1 MYEELNIPEEF
12 LREEVRCDYTV
23 TAKMKRVWAVELGM
37 LHRFGQVCERYGLRW
52 YAMGGTLLGAVRHK
66 GFIPWDD
73 DIDLLM
79 PREDY
84 NRLLEI
90 GPKEFGE
97 PYFLQSPL
105 TEHAFFRTHVQIRDS
120 RTTGAILQDRH
131 RDINRGIFMD
141 IFPLDE
147 VPATAQELKRHRS
160 RLRKL
165 ARKAYR
171 LTFRREYRSWF
182 KRAIYALWK
191 WLHFGIFSPAEAFC
205 EFNRIAAEFAGRGG
219 DRVGHTSLSYRD
231 AVIWS
236 REDWAEVEMLDFE
249 MLKLPAPKGWDSVL
263 RHHYGDYMRIP
274 ENKNGTSHGGVE
286 FDPDRPYTEYFKN
299 NNR

>member
-12 LREEVRCDYTV
+12 LREEVRCGYTV
-23 TAKMKRVWAVELGM
+23 TAKMKRVWAAELGM

-90 GPKEFGE
+90 GAEEFGE
-97 PYFLQSPL
+97 HYFLQTPC
-105 TEHAFFRTHVQIRDS
+105 TEKGFFRTHAQLRDS
-120 RTTGAILQDRH
+120 RTTGAIRQDRN

-147 VPATAQELKRHRS
+147 VPDTERELKYHRR

-165 ARKAYR
+165 ARKAHR
-171 LTFRREYRSWF
+171 LTFRREYRSLF
-182 KRAIYALWK
+182 KRAVYALHE
-191 WLHFGIFSPAEAFC
+191 WLHFGKFSPKGAFC
-205 EFNRIAAEFAGRGG
+205 EFNRIAAEYAGRGG
-219 DRVGHTSLSYRD
+219 ARVGHTSLSYRD
-231 AVIWS
+231 AVIWN

-249 MLKLPAPKGWDSVL
+249 MLKLPAPKGWDAVL
-263 RHHYGDYMRIP
+263 RRHYGDYMRIP
-274 ENKNGTSHGGVE
+274 ENKNGTTHGGVE
-286 FDPDRPYTEYFKN
+286 FDPDTPYTEYFKN
-299 NNR
+299 NR

>member
-12 LREEVRCDYTV
+12 FREEERCGYLV
-23 TAKMKRVWAVELGM
+23 SEKMKRVWAGELGM
-37 LHRFGQVCERYGLRW
+37 LHRFAQVCERHGLRW

-90 GPKEFGE
+90 GAEEFAA
-97 PYFLQSPL
+97 PYFLQSPCS
-105 TEHAFFRTHVQIRDS
+105 EKRFFRTHAQLRDS
-120 RTTGAILQDRH
+120 RTTGAIAQDRN

-147 VPATAQELKRHRS
+147 VPSSPEELMLHRR
-160 RLRKL
+160 RLRKVT
-165 ARKAYR
+165 RKAHR
-171 LTFRREYRSWF
+171 IIFRQEYRSF
-182 KRAIYALWK
+182 LKRAIYALYE
-191 WLHFGIFSPAEAFC
+191 WLHFGSYTPAKAFG
-205 EFNRIAAEFAGRGG
+205 EFNRIAAEYAGSGS

-231 AVIWS
+231 AVIWP
-236 REDWAEVEMLDFE
+236 REWWAEVEMLDFE
-249 MLKLPAPKGWDSVL
+249 MLRLPAPKCWDAVL
-263 RHHYGDYMRIP
+263 SHHYGEYMRSP
-274 ENKNGTSHGGVE
+274 ENKNGSFHGSVE
-286 FDPDRPYTEYFKN
+286 FDPGTPYTEYFKN
-299 NNR
+299 NR

>member
-1 MYEELNIPEEF
+1 MCEELNIPEEF
-12 LREEVRCDYTV
+12 LREEVRCDYVV
-23 TAKMKRVWAVELGM
+23 TEKMKRVWATELGM
-37 LHRFGQVCERYGLRW
+37 LHRFGQVCQKYGLRW

-90 GPKEFGE
+90 GEEEFSS
-97 PYFLQSPL
+97 PYFLQTPC
-105 TEHAFFRTHVQIRDS
+105 TERHFFRTHAQLRDS
-120 RTTGAILQDRH
+120 RTTGAILQDRN

-147 VPATAQELKRHRS
+147 VPNDANELKIHRK

-171 LTFRREYRSWF
+171 LTFRKEYGSWF
-182 KRAIYALWK
+182 KRAIYALWE
-191 WLHFGIFSPAEAFC
+191 WLHFGRFSAAEAFR

-219 DRVGHTSLSYRD
+219 SRVGHTSLSYRD
-231 AVIWS
+231 AVIWAK
-236 REDWAEVEMLDFE
+236 EDWAEVEMLSTV
-249 MLKLPAPKGWDSVL
+249 AA
-263 RHHYGDYMRIP
+263 
-274 ENKNGTSHGGVE
+274 
-286 FDPDRPYTEYFKN
+286 
-299 NNR
+299 

>member
-1 MYEELNIPEEF
+1 MCEELNIPEEF

-23 TAKMKRVWAVELGM
+23 TAQMKRVWAVELGL
-37 LHRFGQVCERYGLRW
+37 LHRFAQVCERHGLRW
-52 YAMGGTLLGAVRHK
+52 YAMGGTLLGAVRHR

-84 NRLLEI
+84 NRLLALGAE
-90 GPKEFGE
+90 EFGE
-97 PYFLQSPL
+97 EYFLQTPC
-105 TEHAFFRTHVQIRDS
+105 TEKHFFRTHAQLRDS
-120 RTTGAILQDRH
+120 RTTGAIRQDRN

-147 VPATAQELKRHRS
+147 VPATEKELKNHRR
-160 RLRKL
+160 RLHSL
-165 ARKAYR
+165 ARKAHR
-171 LTFRREYRSWF
+171 LTFRREYRSGF
-182 KRAIYALWK
+182 KRAIYALWE
-191 WLHFGIFSPAEAFC
+191 WLHFGKFTPAKAFA
-205 EFNRIAAEFAGRGG
+205 EFNRIAAEYAGKGG
-219 DRVGHTSLSYRD
+219 ERVAHTSLTYRD

-249 MLKLPAPKGWDSVL
+249 MLKLPAPKGWDAIL

-286 FDPDRPYTEYFKN
+286 FDPDKPYTEYFKN
-299 NNR
+299 NR

>member
-1 MYEELNIPEEF
+1 MCEELNIPEDF
-12 LREEVRCDYTV
+12 LREEVRCDYVV
-23 TAKMKRVWAVELGM
+23 TEKMKRVWATELGM
-37 LHRFGQVCERYGLRW
+37 LHRFGQVCQKHGLRW

-90 GPKEFGE
+90 GAEEFSS
-97 PYFLQSPL
+97 PYFLQTPCS
-105 TEHAFFRTHVQIRDS
+105 EHNFFRTHAQLRDS
-120 RTTGAILQDRH
+120 RTTGAIRQDRE

-147 VPATAQELKRHRS
+147 VPESVSELKKHRK

-165 ARKAYR
+165 ARKAHR
-171 LTFRREYRSWF
+171 LTFRKEYGSWL
-182 KRAIYALWK
+182 KRAIYALWE
-191 WLHFGIFSPAEAFC
+191 WLHFGGFSPAGAFQ
-205 EFNRIAAEFAGRGG
+205 EFNHIAAEYAGRGG
-219 DRVGHTSLSYRD
+219 CRVGHTSLSYRD
-231 AVIWS
+231 AVIWAK
-236 REDWAEVEMLDFE
+236 EDWAEVEMLPFE
-249 MLKLPAPKGWDSVL
+249 MLELPAPKNWDSVL

-286 FDPDRPYTEYFKN
+286 FDPETPYTEYFKN
-299 NNR
+299 KR